1 MSKDIFGGLGGGLGE
16 LMKGLSGF
24 MPQDDPNMQILN
36 AQTEVNDLSKQ
47 EAELYSEI
55 GKRAVEVYGLE
66 PFGELSGKLKLIKI
80 NLATA
85 KSKLNSLQAEKEAKE
100 KELQAEQ
107 NARTCSSCGYE
118 NSEGTKFCSECG
130 QKLQRVVKNLCVSCG
145 IELAQG
151 IRFCGECGA
160 RQEG

>member
-1 MSKDIFGGLGGGLGE
+1 MAKDIFGGLGGGLSE

-24 MPQDDPNMQILN
+24 MPQDDPDVQILN
-36 AQTEVNDLSKQ
+36 AQTEVNELNKQ

-66 PFGELSGKLKLIKI
+66 PFGELSGKLELVQI

-107 NARTCSSCGYE
+107 NARTCSACGYE
-118 NSEGTKFCSECG
+118 NSEGAKFCRECG
-130 QKLQRVVKNLCVSCG
+130 QKLLGAAKNFCISCG
-145 IELAQG
+145 TELAPG
-151 IRFCGECGA
+151 TRFCGECGA
-160 RQEG
+160 RQGE

>member
-66 PFGELSGKLKLIKI
+66 PFAELSGKLKLVQI

-85 KSKLNSLQAEKEAKE
+85 KSKLNSLQAVGRKVLLTQIILLRLRCGTTTVGSCRQPWISWWRNSTTRKERI
-100 KELQAEQ
+100 LVLL
-107 NARTCSSCGYE
+107 SM
-118 NSEGTKFCSECG
+118 
-130 QKLQRVVKNLCVSCG
+130 
-145 IELAQG
+145 
-151 IRFCGECGA
+151 
-160 RQEG
+160 

>member
-66 PFGELSGKLKLIKI
+66 PFAELSGKLKLVQI

-118 NSEGTKFCSECG
+118 NPEGTKFCRECG
-130 QKLQRVVKNLCVSCG
+130 QKLHGASKNLCVSCG